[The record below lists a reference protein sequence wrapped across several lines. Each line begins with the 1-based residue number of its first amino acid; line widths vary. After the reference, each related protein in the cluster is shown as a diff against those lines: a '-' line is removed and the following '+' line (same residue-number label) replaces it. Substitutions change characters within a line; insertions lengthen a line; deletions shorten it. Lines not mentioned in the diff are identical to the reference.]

1 MKRTYRWYLEARHRA
16 LLPELAVGER
26 TPLFLIPG
34 GGEGGDRGG
43 RDRRAWYMRL
53 ADLGV
58 HVHPLAGIVRLE
70 APGAL
75 PLGETARLADEC
87 ALALPRL
94 ASSPVR
100 DPRAPQNLTPVGALE
115 ALLTRRLG
123 EREWMRRLIASA
135 LRAAPEPLEPAP
147 RWGGAAARSTE
158 QVARDGRAGA
168 AAWTRRRPKGWCSE
182 QNRAPRLRS
191 PSGPTSIRQ
200 RYLQL
205 DDVVHVRSPL
215 PDGQQV
221 DFYGVVDELR
231 AVQEGVRFA
240 SDVALASSGVLPA
253 ETAVSA
259 HVSVTRVE
267 PEIFV
272 PPRPGEAVRRAHGAE
287 RDRALFFDA
296 MTRRL
301 PVGLSR
307 GGEPIYANLDF
318 LDGQRGA
325 HVNISGVSGVA
336 TKTSYAMFL
345 LYSLF
350 GSGVLGH
357 ETANT
362 RALVFNVKGEDLLF
376 LDKPNAGLPEGDR
389 ARYAEL
395 GLEAAP
401 FPSLRLFAPAARGD
415 VAGPQTGSRM
425 DGVTGFYWT
434 LREFCAEPLSAL
446 PLRRRRRRAL
456 ADSASSCSASSPSWR
471 WPRSSRCPSTRR
483 RSRSAASWSRTSTS
497 SSTRSRA

>member
-1 MKRTYRWYLEARHRA
+1 MVGQQ
-16 LLPELAVGER
+16 PELDAQRPEGLVLGTEAGAS
-26 TPLFLIPG
+26 TPLAF
-34 GGEGGDRGG
+34 
-43 RDRRAWYMRL
+43 WTY
-53 ADLGV
+53 V
-58 HVHPLAGIVRLE
+58 
-70 APGAL
+70 
-75 PLGETARLADEC
+75 
-87 ALALPRL
+87 
-94 ASSPVR
+94 
-100 DPRAPQNLTPVGALE
+100 DP
-115 ALLTRRLG
+115 
-123 EREWMRRLIASA
+123 
-135 LRAAPEPLEPAP
+135 
-147 RWGGAAARSTE
+147 
-158 QVARDGRAGA
+158 
-168 AAWTRRRPKGWCSE
+168 
-182 QNRAPRLRS
+182 
-191 PSGPTSIRQ
+191 Q

-215 PDGQQV
+215 PDGQDV

-336 TKTSYAMFL
+336 DEDVIRDVPPL
-345 LYSLF
+345 LA
-350 GSGVLGH
+350 V
-357 ETANT
+357 
-362 RALVFNVKGEDLLF
+362 RQR
-376 LDKPNAGLPEGDR
+376 R
-389 ARYAEL
+389 ARPRDGEHARARLQREGRGSAVPRQAER
-395 GLEAAP
+395 G
-401 FPSLRLFAPAARGD
+401 AARGRPRPLRG
-415 VAGPQTGSRM
+415 AGAGGRALPLAAPLRAGGARRSADPA
-425 DGVTGFYWT
+425 DGLEDGRRHRLLLDAARV
-434 LREFCAEPLSAL
+434 LRRALSAL

-456 ADSASSCSASSPSWR
+456 AARLRGAARRVGAGDGREALAAPRCADGRDRRRAGHGLRRARRRDRAHDRPGRRRGLGWARRPRHGPRLHASAGGRKTARRAADPRPRLGGRGTGTASTRARPRSRSSTSTASTTARSASSSA
-471 WPRSSRCPSTRR
+471 
-483 RSRSAASWSRTSTS
+483 
-497 SSTRSRA
+497 

>member
-1 MKRTYRWYLEARHRA
+1 MVGREPELEAQR
-16 LLPELAVGER
+16 PEGLVLGTEAGAS
-26 TPLFLIPG
+26 TPLGF
-34 GGEGGDRGG
+34 
-43 RDRRAWYMRL
+43 WTF
-53 ADLGV
+53 V
-58 HVHPLAGIVRLE
+58 
-70 APGAL
+70 
-75 PLGETARLADEC
+75 
-87 ALALPRL
+87 
-94 ASSPVR
+94 
-100 DPRAPQNLTPVGALE
+100 DP
-115 ALLTRRLG
+115 
-123 EREWMRRLIASA
+123 
-135 LRAAPEPLEPAP
+135 
-147 RWGGAAARSTE
+147 
-158 QVARDGRAGA
+158 
-168 AAWTRRRPKGWCSE
+168 
-182 QNRAPRLRS
+182 
-191 PSGPTSIRQ
+191 Q

-205 DDVVHVRSPL
+205 DDVVHVTSPL
-215 PDGQQV
+215 PDGQDV

-296 MTRRL
+296 MTRQL

-318 LDGQRGA
+318 LDGARGA

-350 GSGVLGH
+350 GSRVLGH

-376 LDKPNAGLPEGDR
+376 LDKPNP
-389 ARYAEL
+389 
-395 GLEAAP
+395 
-401 FPSLRLFAPAARGD
+401 
-415 VAGPQTGSRM
+415 
-425 DGVTGFYWT
+425 
-434 LREFCAEPLSAL
+434 
-446 PLRRRRRRAL
+446 
-456 ADSASSCSASSPSWR
+456 
-471 WPRSSRCPSTRR
+471 
-483 RSRSAASWSRTSTS
+483 
-497 SSTRSRA
+497 

>member
-1 MKRTYRWYLEARHRA
+1 
-16 LLPELAVGER
+16 
-26 TPLFLIPG
+26 
-34 GGEGGDRGG
+34 
-43 RDRRAWYMRL
+43 MR
-53 ADLGV
+53 
-58 HVHPLAGIVRLE
+58 
-70 APGAL
+70 
-75 PLGETARLADEC
+75 
-87 ALALPRL
+87 
-94 ASSPVR
+94 
-100 DPRAPQNLTPVGALE
+100 
-115 ALLTRRLG
+115 
-123 EREWMRRLIASA
+123 
-135 LRAAPEPLEPAP
+135 
-147 RWGGAAARSTE
+147 
-158 QVARDGRAGA
+158 
-168 AAWTRRRPKGWCSE
+168 
-182 QNRAPRLRS
+182 
-191 PSGPTSIRQ
+191 
-200 RYLQL
+200 
-205 DDVVHVRSPL
+205 
-215 PDGQQV
+215 
-221 DFYGVVDELR
+221 
-231 AVQEGVRFA
+231 
-240 SDVALASSGVLPA
+240 
-253 ETAVSA
+253 
-259 HVSVTRVE
+259 VSVTRVE

-401 FPSLRLFAPAARGD
+401 FPSLSFFAPAARGD
-415 VAGPQTGSRM
+415 QPIPQTGSRM

-434 LREFCAEPLSAL
+434 LREFCAERYLRFLFADADDKRSQLGFVVQRVESELAMAAKLSL
-446 PLRRRRRRAL
+446 PLDAPTVENRRRAGHGL
-456 ADSASSCSASSPSWR
+456 RRARRRDRAHDGPGRRRGLGRPCRPRYGPRFHAAAGGGQAARRAADPRTRLGGCGQGTASTRARPRSRWSTSTASTIARSASSSA
-471 WPRSSRCPSTRR
+471 
-483 RSRSAASWSRTSTS
+483 
-497 SSTRSRA
+497 